1 MTVQRPLLTRR
12 AVVQAAIETDYGVAP
27 TIGLNDGVL
36 CSEPQY
42 TIDPNIL
49 ERDFVRDSLSTT
61 PIIIGRKLA
70 GMTFSTEMR
79 GNGKQLSG
87 LAADA
92 PVIAR
97 LFQACGYG
105 LKEHT
110 TPNVFGPF
118 DVDAHNVPVAW
129 TANPTA
135 ASNTDTYCYHVTVV
149 TAGAS
154 GVAAVSVTSDILSE
168 NSVAPIVL
176 TSGTEVDIGNQG
188 LTMTP
193 TFSGD
198 LEVGQQWV
206 IWLRPTGVAL
216 DPISDDFQSIT
227 LVMYRDGIKHTM
239 TGSFGTFTI
248 EATAGDYARISWT
261 FTGKYEKPIDENMPS
276 PNYEKTLPTQ
286 VELARL
292 RIDGYYAIVEQF
304 TFDQGNDIQLRPDVS
319 STEGY
324 IGSRIVARDPTG
336 GINPEAE
343 KVADQDFWDKFALAK
358 PMPFQMRIGTK
369 PGNTVFMTCPGV
381 QYTGMSYTDRN
392 GLMTFDA
399 GLKFPAYR
407 SNDEISFF
415 FC

>member
-12 AVVQAAIETDYGVAP
+12 AVVQAAIETDYGVVP

-36 CSEPQY
+36 CSEPEY
-42 TIDPNIL
+42 TIDPNVL
-49 ERDFVRDSLSTT
+49 ERDFVRSSLSTT

-79 GNGKQLSG
+79 GNGRQKSG
-87 LAADA
+87 LAVDA

-105 LKEHT
+105 LTEHT
-110 TPNVFGPF
+110 QPSVFGPF
-118 DVDAHNVPVAW
+118 DIDAHDVPVAW
-129 TANPTA
+129 TANVTA
-135 ASNTDTYCYHVTVV
+135 ADNTDNIAYYIEVV

-154 GVAAVSVTSDILSE
+154 GVAAVKVTSDITTQ
-168 NSVAPIVL
+168 NSAAPIVL
-176 TSGTEVDIGNQG
+176 TTGTEIDLGTHG

-193 TFSGD
+193 TFSGA
-198 LEVGQQWV
+198 LVAGQQWV
-206 IWLRPTGVAL
+206 IWLRPVGIAL
-216 DPISDDFQSIT
+216 DPISDEFKSVS
-227 LVMYRDGIKHTM
+227 LVMYRDGIKHVM
-239 TGSFGTFTI
+239 PGAFGTFEI
-248 EATAGDYARISWT
+248 EATAGDYAKISWT
-261 FTGKYEKPIDENMPS
+261 FTGKWVKPTDEQMPA
-276 PNYEKTLPTQ
+276 PNYEKTLPSQ

-319 STEGY
+319 SAEGY

-343 KVADQDFWDKFALAK
+343 KVADQDFWTKFADAK

-369 PGNTVFMTCPGV
+369 SGNTIWMTSPGV

-392 GLMTFDA
+392 GLLTFDA
-399 GLKFPAYR
+399 GLKFPSYR
-407 SNDEISFF
+407 ADDEISFF
-415 FC
+415 CC